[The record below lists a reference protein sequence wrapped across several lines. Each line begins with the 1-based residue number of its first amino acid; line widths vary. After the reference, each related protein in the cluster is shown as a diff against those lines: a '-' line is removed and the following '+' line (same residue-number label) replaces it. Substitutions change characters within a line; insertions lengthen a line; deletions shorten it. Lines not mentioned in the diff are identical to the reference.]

1 MSGFSETAVEDT
13 PLEWL
18 ASLGYDVPYGPQI
31 VADILPA
38 QVTGT
43 IWAVPNRHSIDR
55 RSSSAVAC
63 LPARGRCHPLETR
76 KSPLDLL
83 AQHRRLFHWKSNS
96 RLWTLGWR

>member
-31 VADILPA
+31 VAGILPA

-43 IWAVPNRHSIDR
+43 IWAVPSIPFR
-55 RSSSAVAC
+55 TRPR
-63 LPARGRCHPLETR
+63 PAQGNEE
-76 KSPLDLL
+76 
-83 AQHRRLFHWKSNS
+83 
-96 RLWTLGWR
+96 